1 MSILLLGDLSQEA
14 YATWRSQLS
23 LHLPQNEQLVLAT
36 QHYDR
41 AAIDI
46 ALVANPPRGA
56 LANHPNLRF
65 VQCLWAGVDRL
76 LSDPALPA
84 HITIARLIDPALT
97 QAMVECAIASVFY
110 LHRQIPTYREQ
121 QAAGTWCQ
129 LPQPT
134 TANRPIGV
142 LGLGQ
147 LGHAVA
153 RALAGLGFP
162 VMGWSLATR
171 SGADIESY
179 SGADGLARL
188 LRRAEI
194 LVNLLPLTAA
204 TAGILNEDLFAQM
217 PAGAALVN
225 LGRGGHLVE
234 EHLLTALATGQLSHA
249 VLDVFSVEPL
259 PASHPFWLHPRITV
273 FPHVAAYTEPST
285 AARVVA
291 QNIAAFRAQRA
302 VSGLV
307 SPSRGY

>member
-1 MSILLLGDLSQEA
+1 MSILLLGELSQEA
-14 YATWRSQLS
+14 YATWHSQLS
-23 LHLPQNEQLVLAT
+23 LQLPQNEQLVLAI
-36 QHYDR
+36 QDYDR
-41 AAIDI
+41 TAIDI

-56 LANHPNLRF
+56 LAHHPNLRF
-65 VQCLWAGVDRL
+65 VQSLWAGVDRL
-76 LSDPALPA
+76 LSDPSLPA
-84 HITIARLIDPALT
+84 DITIARLIDPALT

-110 LHRQIPTYREQ
+110 LHRQIPAYREQ
-121 QAAGTWCQ
+121 QAAGTWRQ
-129 LPQPT
+129 LPQPA

-153 RALAGLGFP
+153 RTLAGLGFP
-162 VMGWSLATR
+162 VMGWSLTAR
-171 SGADIESY
+171 SSADIESY
-179 SGADGLARL
+179 SGTDGLATL
-188 LRRAEI
+188 LRRAAI
-194 LVNLLPLTAA
+194 LINLLPLTAA
-204 TAGILNEDLFAQM
+204 TTGILNEELFARV
-217 PAGAALVN
+217 PTGAALVN

-234 EHLLTALATGQLSHA
+234 EHLLTALARGQLSHA

-273 FPHVAAYTEPST
+273 FPHVAAYTDPRT

-291 QNIAAFRAQRA
+291 QNIAAFRSQRA